1 MKKLYLLALLLLG
14 FCCCINNQESVDDSQ
29 TKSVESRTATKS
41 VRNYIEGNDFLDFV
55 PELSRSISDNMSEE
69 EKLDETYRVMA
80 ATYRF
85 YKNCTQDEDG
95 IVTCHINSGKEINV
109 SEELFEF
116 CVKNMEGNNNWVRK
130 CKKEGKK
137 YGITRLGEKYFNDL
151 LNFK

>member
-14 FCCCINNQESVDDSQ
+14 FCCCTNNQESVDDSQ

-85 YKNCTQDEDG
+85 YKNCT
-95 IVTCHINSGKEINV
+95 
-109 SEELFEF
+109 
-116 CVKNMEGNNNWVRK
+116 
-130 CKKEGKK
+130 
-137 YGITRLGEKYFNDL
+137 
-151 LNFK
+151 